1 MAGRGATRKHHRR
14 PIRGVLAKGVGSVL
28 IAVGGLLA
36 LGLRHNARDFR
47 DKTPIAQK
55 LPAIIGA
62 IGCLSA
68 GGWLVTRGKQHL
80 ARDADDVL
88 TRDKRPPVLYLRSFK
103 ADKSARK
110 QVGTASLVAV
120 LSEEEQLA
128 SVLGRLGPFVAIGR
142 PGEKLPQLGAARKYV
157 TDEQWQQTVGELMD
171 RARLVVF
178 RAGDSEGLAWEIEQ
192 AGRRLAPWRII
203 IIVPFGKKKYDRF
216 RPTAERALGRALP
229 DHPGTVVPVGSVQGI
244 VRFRDDGTP
253 KFVTM
258 RSSGF
263 FRTSP
268 AQPLAASFNGSLK
281 AVFRQQGI
289 AWSKPPVNGVRVLI
303 VGVLILSLLTGAV
316 LLGLVLTGQL
326 GPEAGVGSS

>member
-1 MAGRGATRKHHRR
+1 MAGTRATKKHRRKPLRGA
-14 PIRGVLAKGVGSVL
+14 LAKAVGSVL
-28 IAVGGLLA
+28 IVVGGMLA

-47 DKTPIAQK
+47 DKTPFAEK

-62 IGCLSA
+62 VVCLSA

-88 TRDKRPPVLYLRSFK
+88 KRDKRPPVLYLRSFK

-110 QVGTASLVAV
+110 QVGFASLVAV

-128 SVLGRLGPFVAIGR
+128 AVLGRLGPFVAIGR

-157 TDEQWQQTVGELMD
+157 TDEQWQQTISELMD

-178 RAGDSEGLAWEIEQ
+178 RAGDSEGLAWELEQ

-203 IIVPFGKKKYDRF
+203 IVVPFGKKQYERF
-216 RPTAERALGRALP
+216 KPTAERALGRALP
-229 DHPGTVVPVGSVQGI
+229 DHPGAVAPVGSVQGI
-244 VRFRDDGTP
+244 VRFRDDGSP

-268 AQPLAASFNGSLK
+268 AQPLAASFTGALK
-281 AVFRQQGI
+281 AVFRQQGV
-289 AWSKPPVNGVRVLI
+289 AWSKPPVNGVRVLV
-303 VGVLILSLLTGAV
+303 VGILVLSLLTGAV
-316 LLGLVLTGQL
+316 ILGLVLTGQI
-326 GPEAGVGSS
+326 GPDSSIAAS